1 MTDIVYALRV
11 LKKAPGFTVVALLTF
26 ALGIGANSAIFSVV
40 YGVLMRPL
48 AYHDS
53 GRLVF
58 VWSSRTAIPREPLS
72 PGRLID
78 FRQQLTSVEALAGI
92 SQIPLNL
99 TGSGEPERLDASSV
113 SSNFFDIL
121 GVASLL
127 GEPFHGGTAQ
137 AEAVVLSYGL
147 WVRRFGADRGIVGRH
162 ITLNGSSRAVVAV
175 MPREFDWPMITGT
188 PGSLNGPQLWIPGT
202 TGDVP
207 RTPRDRSDLDLSTN
221 REAEYI
227 RAVGRLRADV
237 TVEQAQREAE
247 IVAARIGQVHPDT
260 DGSSRGRR
268 GAAADAVLRSPAT
281 AAVGARGRRGSRA
294 GDRLRER
301 RQPASWTGRVSPEG
315 NGDPPGARREPWSS
329 HPAASDRIDDVGD
342 HRRSLRTPAFVV
354 DPVCADRFQ
363 PG

>member
-1 MTDIVYALRV
+1 MTDILYALRV

-26 ALGIGANSAIFSVV
+26 ALGIGANTAIFSVV

-58 VWSSRTAIPREPLS
+58 VWSSRTAVPREPLS

-121 GVASLL
+121 ACRAATRGAVPRRCGAGGGRRPQLRSL
-127 GEPFHGGTAQ
+127 GQTFWRRSRDRRTSHHAQ
-137 AEAVVLSYGL
+137 
-147 WVRRFGADRGIVGRH
+147 R
-162 ITLNGSSRAVVAV
+162 VVAYGCRGHAARV
-175 MPREFDWPMITGT
+175 RLAMITGT
-188 PGSLNGPQLWIPGT
+188 PSTLNGPQLWIPGT
-202 TGDVP
+202 AGEVP
-207 RTPRDRSDLDLSTN
+207 RTPRDRSDQDLSTN
-221 REAEYI
+221 REAQYI

-247 IVAARIGQVHPDT
+247 IDCGPDRSGASRDRRHP
-260 DGSSRGRR
+260 RGRR

-281 AAVGARGRRGSRA
+281 AAAGPRG
-294 GDRLRER
+294 L
-301 RQPASWTGRVSPEG
+301 P
-315 NGDPPGARREPWSS
+315 
-329 HPAASDRIDDVGD
+329 
-342 HRRSLRTPAFVV
+342 
-354 DPVCADRFQ
+354 
-363 PG
+363 